1 MSDSE
6 QPGLRPL
13 ELRDLG
19 DLSISDANELYWKR
33 KRIEVGKRIDLTRGQ
48 TIGAFIVGAAAVFGA
63 LASGLNDGAD
73 FACKHGWHW
82 ACGEDP
88 TVAAAAEKETG
99 SPAPSARRASP

>member
-1 MSDSE
+1 MNDPD

-13 ELRDLG
+13 ELKDLR
-19 DLSISDANELYWKR
+19 DLSISDANELYWKG

-63 LASGLNDGAD
+63 LASGLNDGAE
-73 FACKHGWHW
+73 FVCKHGWHW

-88 TVAAAAEKETG
+88 TAAAALKAKLGHTTPAARNV
-99 SPAPSARRASP
+99 SP